1 MWMWNIDTR
10 VSSEKIEYRRWREN
24 GRLRVALSLW
34 RLLLCLLRLLVAW
47 CRFSNSRVALLHS
60 GCGRLRRRRRRG
72 WRWWI
77 RRDYG
82 RGLLWDGRKSCGCD
96 CRARLRFRCY
106 ARYVLVLAWWEVER
120 GRLLLLLLLL
130 VRLSRLWC

>member
-10 VSSEKIEYRRWREN
+10 VSSEKIEYRWWREN
-24 GRLRVALSLW
+24 GRLRVALGL
-34 RLLLCLLRLLVAW
+34 RGLLLWLLRLLVAW

-60 GCGRLRRRRRRG
+60 GCGRLRRRRWG
-72 WRWWI
+72 RWWI

-82 RGLLWDGRKSCGCD
+82 RGFLRDGRKSCGSD
-96 CRARLRFRCY
+96 CRARLRFWRY
-106 ARYVLVLAWWEVER
+106 ASYVLVLAWWEVER
-120 GRLLLLLLLL
+120 GRLLLLL